1 MRFIFHSAQT
11 LSRGCG
17 WFALIMGSGVG
28 YGFGLLS
35 QQSAVTDQTLAH
47 QLITYS
53 LFGHLPTFC
62 VSLFIL
68 LKVAFHLSTH
78 AGLRTEWTQA
88 HQAVSFALACALV
101 CLLGWAWFFIAVM
114 FGFWLGLTH
123 ALSGFAQ
130 PVWNA
135 YWTDF
140 DLSHLAH
147 AALRM
152 AVLALALSAMTFI
165 ETSLL
170 RSRPDQL
177 AMLMSRFM
185 TLGSAVI
192 IAVELTDMLI

>member
-1 MRFIFHSAQT
+1 MRVIFHSAQT

-17 WFALIMGSGVG
+17 WFALTMGSGIG
-28 YGFGLLS
+28 YGVGFLS
-35 QQSAVTDQTLAH
+35 QQSAVTDQTVAH

-53 LFGHLPTFC
+53 LFGHIPTFC

-68 LKVAFHLSTH
+68 LKVGFHLSTDVH
-78 AGLRTEWTQA
+78 LRAEWTQG
-88 HQAVSFALACALV
+88 HQAVSFAIACALV
-101 CLLGWAWFFIAVM
+101 CLLGWAWFFVAVM
-114 FGFWLGLTH
+114 FGFWLGLSH
-123 ALSGFAQ
+123 ALSGFAH

-135 YWTDF
+135 YWMDF
-140 DLSHLAH
+140 DLYHLVH

-152 AVLALALSAMTFI
+152 AVLAFALSAMTFI

-185 TLGSAVI
+185 TLGCAVI
-192 IAVELTDMLI
+192 VAVELTDMML